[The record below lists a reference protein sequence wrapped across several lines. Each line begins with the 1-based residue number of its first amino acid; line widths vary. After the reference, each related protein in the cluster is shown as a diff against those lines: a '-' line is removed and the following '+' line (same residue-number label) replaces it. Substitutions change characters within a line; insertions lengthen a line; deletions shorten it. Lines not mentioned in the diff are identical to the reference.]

1 MFRPHEEIDLKVI
14 GITFCL
20 NVQPEYQYS
29 RSLPLLHVEGCIYS
43 FIGSGRSLRRLKHRL
58 VTNCRKHARNLA
70 HLIQAMTDCQ

>member
-43 FIGSGRSLRRLKHRL
+43 FIGSGRSLP
-58 VTNCRKHARNLA
+58 
-70 HLIQAMTDCQ
+70 